1 MQGTTVSDRDAGSR
15 CRCCRSPKPPLRSL
29 PASASLARRFC
40 ASPKTEKESHV
51 IVFTRSSAPS
61 RALVRWTWWRA
72 AGFVTAGDIGVVAAH
87 PRSCDHIRWWSR
99 HPKERRPKM
108 TLKIPLAALTV
119 AVVLA
124 PATHAAPT
132 PENSDQN
139 PVVRP
144 VFNQTTNVPGKSLE
158 AVTVS
163 YPPGAKSGA
172 HHHAKSAFIM
182 AYVIS
187 GAIRSQ
193 VEGEPE
199 RVYHAGETWSE
210 APGAHHTIS
219 ENASATEPAELM
231 AVFLLSTGDGPLTT
245 DDTARN

>member
-1 MQGTTVSDRDAGSR
+1 MALRVLFAG
-15 CRCCRSPKPPLRSL
+15 L
-29 PASASLARRFC
+29 
-40 ASPKTEKESHV
+40 
-51 IVFTRSSAPS
+51 I
-61 RALVRWTWWRA
+61 
-72 AGFVTAGDIGVVAAH
+72 
-87 PRSCDHIRWWSR
+87 
-99 HPKERRPKM
+99 
-108 TLKIPLAALTV
+108 V
-119 AVVLA
+119 AVMLA
-124 PATHAAPT
+124 PAAHADPT
-132 PENSDQN
+132 PQNSDQH

-144 VFNQTTNVPGKSLE
+144 VFNQPANVPGKSLE

-193 VEGEPE
+193 VEGEPA

-219 ENASATEPAELM
+219 ENASAADPAELF
-231 AVFLLSTGDGPLTT
+231 AVFLIDTGDGPLTT
-245 DDTARN
+245 DDVTEDEPPR